1 MLDIQKAHSYTRRN
15 SCLTDLLAGVVRHP
29 QIRSS
34 GGMSMFLSK
43 WCLRSLFLL
52 AFLLAVSYAA
62 SAQYRA
68 GIQGTVLDPQGA
80 VIDGAKVTVTA
91 NETGLSQETTT
102 DDKGVYSVNRLAPGL
117 YTISVEKGGFKKES
131 LESVNIIG
139 DQVTS
144 VNVTLQLGQVAESV
158 TVNADEL
165 PAIDTE
171 SGQIEGTITG
181 KQIQALP
188 SFGRDVFQLL
198 QLGSGRFG
206 DVS

>member
-29 QIRSS
+29 QIRLS
-34 GGMSMFLSK
+34 GGMSMCLSK
-43 WCLRSLFLL
+43 LCLRSLFLL

-117 YTISVEKGGFKKES
+117 YTITVEKGGFKKES

-144 VNVTLQLGQVAESV
+144 VNETLQLGQVAESV
-158 TVNADEL
+158 TDHADNSRPSLRPDEMFFNCCSLRLGRSGMVPAMQVAIALVCL
-165 PAIDTE
+165 PRNKRAAE
-171 SGQIEGTITG
+171 
-181 KQIQALP
+181 
-188 SFGRDVFQLL
+188 
-198 QLGSGRFG
+198 
-206 DVS
+206 